1 MDLTSCYKVVQGGK
15 SCGMVRNMP
24 ISEELDERHIG
35 VIASNEADGKEESVG
50 GTTDIKWNYV
60 AREKQIKI

>member
-50 GTTDIKWNYV
+50 GTTDNKWKYV

>member
-1 MDLTSCYKVVQGGK
+1 
-15 SCGMVRNMP
+15 MVRNMP

-50 GTTDIKWNYV
+50 GTTDIKWKYV